1 MIETI
6 KTIKFWAKVAVAD
19 RKGATALEYA
29 LIAAAVAAATMGG
42 FTLFIGR
49 INTFLQNL
57 KFGS

>member
-1 MIETI
+1 MIEF
-6 KTIKFWAKVAVAD
+6 IKFWAKAAIAD